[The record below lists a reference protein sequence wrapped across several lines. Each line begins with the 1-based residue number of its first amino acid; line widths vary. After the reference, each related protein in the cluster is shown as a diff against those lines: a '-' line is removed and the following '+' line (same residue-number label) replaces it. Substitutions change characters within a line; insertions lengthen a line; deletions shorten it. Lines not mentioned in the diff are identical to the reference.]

1 MFCRYLT
8 KLCDQLV
15 CLISDEHS
23 AKLVWKDEPEYV
35 ANDENE
41 ENESFEA
48 YDRLFTFSVQ
58 QTNEEQESAI
68 AKPGFSVMQPA
79 EVLFHL

>member
-1 MFCRYLT
+1 
-8 KLCDQLV
+8 LCDQLV

-23 AKLVWKDEPEYV
+23 ANLVWKDEPEYV
-35 ANDENE
+35 ADDENE
-41 ENESFEA
+41 ESESFEA

-68 AKPGFSVMQPA
+68 AKQGFSVTQLVA
-79 EVLFHL
+79 ILFHL